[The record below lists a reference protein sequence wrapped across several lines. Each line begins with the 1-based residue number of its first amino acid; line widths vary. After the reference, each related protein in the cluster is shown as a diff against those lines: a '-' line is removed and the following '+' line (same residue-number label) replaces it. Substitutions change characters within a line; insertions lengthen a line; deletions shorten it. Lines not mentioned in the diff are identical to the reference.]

1 MEPLLALAGAGL
13 CLAGPIAVI
22 VLWNRL
28 GKLED
33 QVRNLTTL
41 QNQARGPVPPPTSF
55 VTPTPKPAATSAPAP
70 TVATTTPAAAPAP
83 SAASL
88 PEPPPLPLP
97 PTFPST
103 PPPFPS
109 TPTSSPRPTLPPVT
123 PSVAVPAT
131 DSLAGLRKLGLLPPA
146 DLKGEFALGS
156 WWAIRIAGVLALAS
170 VVFLAVWL
178 NLRSALPAWLRLAE
192 IIGLGAA
199 ATWGG
204 LRLERTRRDLG
215 RVVFAVGLAVFQFA
229 AWAAHG
235 LERMRVLDTPIQ
247 AATLQFVAALV
258 VGAVALARRD
268 RLIGQLAI
276 AFAAVATFFSIRAGS
291 DALSVG
297 LEAGSI
303 AVLGG
308 MLLARGGWTSAAALS
323 LLSSVATLVFLRL
336 ERPAA
341 PDVTLA
347 VQLGAALA
355 FLSLWLADRFGQA
368 AEADEGNARNALL
381 GAAFLAPATLAV
393 WIAQGGDD
401 AHALAAGFVALVAAA
416 VGFAELG
423 RRRPAAEVLLAAA
436 FFFFAAAAAWK
447 LEPSLVWLAW
457 MLAAALAQL
466 LFARTQVALLP
477 WAAKLL
483 TLVGTIAYLREAP
496 TTTWICLLAP
506 ASVGALVA
514 WRLRLADEDLASARF
529 GQVLDLAGLAV
540 LTCFVQGHLP
550 AAQAPWAWLVVLPS
564 AILFRRPALLWALVP
579 AVIWTHVVLLLSH
592 ETAMLGWALA
602 LTALNAAGVHLA
614 GKRAEFLADL
624 GRPLFAFV
632 AGVMLCKAL
641 DLALVFPPNADDWR
655 APLLWSL
662 GALLTLGLAEG
673 FRKFTPCELGP
684 LAAVLAFWPAF
695 LIAVLESAWSAP
707 ALAMTPLWLGG
718 QAIALVGFARHRR
731 PDPTRAENYA
741 GLFAA
746 LISGTVFVAFFRLE
760 HGVSA
765 LFLALAAA
773 TTYAVGRFFGVRAY
787 GWVGVIGLLLATGLS
802 LTSSGP
808 RAYTYL
814 SLALMDATM
823 VWLLEEWDQPS
834 ARVLQWVFAFLAA
847 SLSLIAANK
856 FLSPHLGPAFEDAVL
871 WLTGA
876 ALVAGFAEAFV
887 RTTGRRPLGLA
898 ATLALFPT
906 YLILTEDHA
915 RTDVA
920 LASTPL
926 WLGGL
931 GLTLF
936 TLARHSRDTGQG
948 GTAWRSFFGTAA
960 TGIIL
965 VVLGHLPG
973 AQVSLF
979 WALASA
985 LTFTLGLL
993 LGTRAYRVLGLLGL
1007 LLATSHVVLYDVHD
1021 LIGRIVAC
1029 AAIAAAFF
1037 GVAWLY
1043 GRFVKKEAGP

>member
-1 MEPLLALAGAGL
+1 METLLALAGAGL

-28 GKLED
+28 SKLEE
-33 QVRNLTTL
+33 QVRNLATL
-41 QNQARGPVPPPTSF
+41 QNQARGPVSPPAAFEP
-55 VTPTPKPAATSAPAP
+55 PKPAASFAP
-70 TVATTTPAAAPAP
+70 TPTIAAAVPAAVVTTTPAAAPAP

-97 PTFPST
+97 P
-103 PPPFPS
+103 PFPT
-109 TPTSSPRPTLPPVT
+109 TPTPSPRPALAPVT
-123 PSVAVPAT
+123 PSVAVPGT

-192 IIGLGAA
+192 ILGLGAA

-215 RVVFAVGLAVFQFA
+215 RVVFAVGLAIFQFA

-341 PDVTLA
+341 PDVALA
-347 VQLGAALA
+347 VQFGAALT
-355 FLSLWLADRFGQA
+355 FVSLWLADRFGQA
-368 AEADEGNARNALL
+368 DEAGEGNVRNALL

-401 AHALAAGFVALVAAA
+401 AHALAAGLAALAAA
-416 VGFAELG
+416 TVGFAELG

-436 FFFFAAAAAWK
+436 FFFAAAAAAWK

-514 WRLRLADEDLASARF
+514 WRLRLADEDSASARF
-529 GQVLDLAGLAV
+529 GQVLDLAGLGV

-550 AAQAPWAWLVVLPS
+550 DGQAPWAWLVVLPS
-564 AILFRRPALLWALVP
+564 AILFRRPALLFALVP
-579 AVIWTHVVLLLSH
+579 AILWTHGEVLLTHSGS
-592 ETAMLGWALA
+592 MVGWALLLATFNA
-602 LTALNAAGVHLA
+602 LGVHLA
-614 GKRAEFLADL
+614 GKRADFLADL

-632 AGVMLCKAL
+632 AAVMLSKAL

-673 FRKFTPCELGP
+673 LRKFTTCELSP
-684 LAAVLAFWPAF
+684 LAAVLGFWPAF
-695 LIAVLESAWSAP
+695 LVAVAESSASAP
-707 ALAMTPLWLGG
+707 SLAMTPLWLAG
-718 QAIALVGFARHRR
+718 QAIALLAFARHRR
-731 PDPTRAENYA
+731 TDASNANANAGIFAVLIGWTVLLTFSRLDA
-741 GLFAA
+741 GLAPLFWA
-746 LISGTVFVAFFRLE
+746 LS
-760 HGVSA
+760 
-765 LFLALAAA
+765 AA
-773 TTYAVGRFFGVRAY
+773 TTYAVGRFFAVRAY
-787 GWVGVIGLLLATGLS
+787 GWIGVVGLFLATGFA
-802 LTSSGP
+802 LTSHETT
-808 RAYTYL
+808 AAIY
-814 SLALMDATM
+814 LALAVFDATM
-823 VWLLEEWDQPS
+823 VWLLEEWDQPA
-834 ARVLQWVFAFLAA
+834 ARVVQLILAFLAA
-847 SLSLIAANK
+847 SLALLAAGK
-856 FLSPHLGPAFEDAVL
+856 FLSPLLAPAFKEAVL
-871 WLTGA
+871 WFVGA
-876 ALVAGFAEAFV
+876 ALVAALAEAFV
-887 RTTGRRPLGLA
+887 RKSGRRSLGLA
-898 ATLALFPT
+898 ALLGFVPPC
-906 YLILTEDHA
+906 LSLTDGRLPA
-915 RTDVA
+915 VVA
-920 LASTPL
+920 PASTPL
-926 WLGGL
+926 WLAGL
-931 GLTLF
+931 GLMLF
-936 TLARHSRDTGQG
+936 TLARHTRELGAAGSV
-948 GTAWRSFFGTAA
+948 WRSVVGAAGT
-960 TGIIL
+960 GLIL
-965 VVLGHLPG
+965 IVLGELPG
-973 AQVSLF
+973 TLVSLF
-979 WALASA
+979 WALGSA
-985 LTFTLGLL
+985 LTFTLGLM

-1007 LLATSHVVLYDVHD
+1007 LLATGHVVLYDVHD

-1043 GRFVKKEAGP
+1043 GRFVKKDPGA

>member
-1 MEPLLALAGAGL
+1 MELLLGLAGAGL
-13 CLAGPIAVI
+13 CLSGPIAVI

-28 GKLED
+28 SRLED
-33 QVRNLTTL
+33 QVKHLAATQHL
-41 QNQARGPVPPPTSF
+41 GRGPASAPDPFVPPTA
-55 VTPTPKPAATSAPAP
+55 TPAPSPVAAPVP
-70 TVATTTPAAAPAP
+70 TVAAVVPTVVVTSPPVAAPAP
-83 SAASL
+83 STTVV
-88 PEPPPLPLP
+88 PEPPPLP
-97 PTFPST
+97 
-103 PPPFPS
+103 PPFP
-109 TPTSSPRPTLPPVT
+109 TTQPRSPAPPV
-123 PSVAVPAT
+123 AAPAT
-131 DSLAGLRKLGLLPPA
+131 DPWAGLRRLGLLPPA

-192 IIGLGAA
+192 IVALGAA

-204 LRLERTRRDLG
+204 LRLEGTRRDLG

-235 LERMRVLDTPIQ
+235 LERMRVLDTPLQ
-247 AATLQFVAALV
+247 AATLQFITALV
-258 VGAVALARRD
+258 VGAVALTRRD

-276 AFAAVATFFSIRAGS
+276 AFAAVATLFSVRAGS
-291 DALSVG
+291 DPLSVG

-303 AVLGG
+303 AILGG
-308 MLLARGGWTSAAALS
+308 VLLARAGWTSAGALS
-323 LLSSVATLVFLRL
+323 LLSATAALVFLQF
-336 ERPAA
+336 ERPDAA
-341 PDVTLA
+341 GVALA
-347 VQLGAALA
+347 GQVGATIA

-368 AEADEGNARNALL
+368 AAAGEDNARNALL

-393 WIAQGGDD
+393 WIARGGDD
-401 AHALAAGFVALVAAA
+401 PHALAAGLAALVALA
-416 VGFAELG
+416 VGFAERA
-423 RRRPAAEVLLAAA
+423 RRRPAAEVLIAAA
-436 FFFFAAAAAWK
+436 LFFGAAAAAWK
-447 LEPSLVWLAW
+447 FEPSLVWLAW

-466 LFARTQVALLP
+466 LHARTKVSLLP

-496 TTTWICLLAP
+496 TTTWVCLLAP
-506 ASVGALVA
+506 ATVGALVA
-514 WRLRLADEDLASARF
+514 WRLRTAEPAAGSARF
-529 GQVLDLAGLAV
+529 GQVLDLASLGL

-550 AAQAPWAWLVVLPS
+550 EAQAPWAWLVVVPS
-564 AILFRRPALLWALVP
+564 ALLFRRPGLLWALVP
-579 AVIWTHVVLLLSH
+579 AVIWTHVVLLMSH
-592 ETAMLGWALA
+592 ETSMLGWALA
-602 LTALNAAGVHLA
+602 LAALNAVGVVLA
-614 GKRAEFLADL
+614 EKWDHVVAEML
-624 GRPLFAFV
+624 RPVLAFV

-662 GALLTLGLAEG
+662 GALLTLGLAEA
-673 FRKFTPCELGP
+673 FRKFTPCELSP

-695 LIAVLESAWSAP
+695 LIAVLESGAAAP
-707 ALAMTPLWLGG
+707 SLGMTPLWLGG

-731 PDPTRAENYA
+731 PDPTHTESYA
-741 GLFAA
+741 GIFAA
-746 LISGTVFVAFFRLE
+746 LISGTVFFAFFRLE
-760 HGVSA
+760 HGVRD

-773 TTYAVGRFFGVRAY
+773 TTYAIGRFFGVRAY
-787 GWVGVIGLLLATGLS
+787 GWIGVIGLLLATGDS

-808 RAYTYL
+808 QAYTYL
-814 SLALMDATM
+814 SLALINATM

-847 SLSLIAANK
+847 SLSLIAASK
-856 FLSPHLGPAFEDAVL
+856 FLAPHLGPAFEDAVL

-876 ALVAGFAEAFV
+876 ALVTGFAEAFV
-887 RTTGRRPLGLA
+887 RTTGRRSLGLA

-915 RTDVA
+915 PTDVA
-920 LASTPL
+920 LGSTPL
-926 WLGGL
+926 WLAGL

-985 LTFTLGLL
+985 LTFALGLL
-993 LGTRAYRVLGLLGL
+993 LGTRAYRMIGLIGL
-1007 LLATSHVVLYDVHD
+1007 LLATGHVILFDVHD

-1037 GVAWLY
+1037 VVAWLY

>member
-28 GKLED
+28 SKLEE
-33 QVRNLTTL
+33 QVRHLTAL
-41 QNQARGPVPPPTSF
+41 QNQARGPVAPPAAFMP
-55 VTPTPKPAATSAPAP
+55 PTPKPAATAAPAP
-70 TVATTTPAAAPAP
+70 TLAAATPAAVVNTTPAAAPAP

-97 PTFPST
+97 PPLPTAPTPQPSL
-103 PPPFPS
+103 
-109 TPTSSPRPTLPPVT
+109 RPAS
-123 PSVAVPAT
+123 PSVAGPAT

-156 WWAIRIAGVLALAS
+156 WWAIRIAGVLALAA

-178 NLRSALPAWLRLAE
+178 NLRSALPPWLRLAE

-235 LERMRVLDTPIQ
+235 LERMRVLDTPLQ

-268 RLIGQLAI
+268 RLIGQLAV

-291 DALSVG
+291 DPLSVG

-308 MLLARGGWTSAAALS
+308 VLLARGGWTSAGALS
-323 LLSSVATLVFLRL
+323 LLSSVATLAFLRL

-341 PDVTLA
+341 PDVALA

-368 AEADEGNARNALL
+368 AEADEGNVRNALL
-381 GAAFLAPATLAV
+381 GAAFLTPATLAV
-393 WIAQGGDD
+393 WVAQGGDD
-401 AHALAAGFVALVAAA
+401 AHALAAGIVALVAAA

-436 FFFFAAAAAWK
+436 LFFAAAALAWK

-466 LFARTQVALLP
+466 LHARTQVALLP

-483 TLVGTIAYLREAP
+483 TLVGTVAYLREAP

-506 ASVGALVA
+506 ASVGALAA
-514 WRLRLADEDLASARF
+514 WRLRLADEDSASARVGRF
-529 GQVLDLAGLAV
+529 MDLAGLGV

-550 AAQAPWAWLVVLPS
+550 DGQAPWAWLVVLPS
-564 AILFRRPALLWALVP
+564 AILFRRPALLFALVP
-579 AVIWTHVVLLLSH
+579 AILWTHGEVLLTHSGS
-592 ETAMLGWALA
+592 MVGWALL
-602 LTALNAAGVHLA
+602 LTAFNALGVHLA

-624 GRPLFAFV
+624 GRPLLAFV
-632 AGVMLCKAL
+632 AALMLGKAL
-641 DLALVFPPNADDWR
+641 DLGLAFPPNADDWR

-673 FRKFTPCELGP
+673 FRKFTTCELSP
-684 LAAVLAFWPAF
+684 LAAVLGFWPAF
-695 LIAVLESAWSAP
+695 LVAVAESSASEP
-707 ALAMTPLWLGG
+707 SLGMTLFWLAG
-718 QAIALVGFARHRR
+718 QAIALLAFARHRR
-731 PDPTRAENYA
+731 PDASNADAFA
-741 GLFAA
+741 GIFAA
-746 LISGTVFVAFFRLE
+746 LIGSTVLLTFSHLETGVAPLFW
-760 HGVSA
+760 A
-765 LFLALAAA
+765 LSAA
-773 TTYAVGRFFGVRAY
+773 TTYAVGRLFAMRAY
-787 GWVGVIGLLLATGLS
+787 GWIGVAGLFLATGFA
-802 LTSSGP
+802 LTSHETT
-808 RAYTYL
+808 AAIY
-814 SLALMDATM
+814 LALAVFDATM
-823 VWLLEEWDQPS
+823 VWLLEEWDQPA
-834 ARVLQWVFAFLAA
+834 ARVVQLTLAFLAA
-847 SLSLIAANK
+847 SLALLAAGK
-856 FLSPHLGPAFEDAVL
+856 FLSPLLAPAFKEAVL
-871 WLTGA
+871 WFVGA
-876 ALVAGFAEAFV
+876 ALVAALAEAFV
-887 RTTGRRPLGLA
+887 RKSGRRSLGLA
-898 ATLALFPT
+898 ALLGLVPPC
-906 YLILTEDHA
+906 LSLTDGRLPA
-915 RTDVA
+915 VVA
-920 LASTPL
+920 PASTPL
-926 WLGGL
+926 WLAGL
-931 GLTLF
+931 GLMLL
-936 TLARHSRDTGQG
+936 TLARHTRELGAAGSV
-948 GTAWRSFFGTAA
+948 WRSVVGAAGT
-960 TGIIL
+960 GLIL
-965 VVLGHLPG
+965 IVLGELPG
-973 AQVSLF
+973 TLVSLF
-979 WALASA
+979 WALGSA

-993 LGTRAYRVLGLLGL
+993 VGTRAYRVLGLLGL
-1007 LLATSHVVLYDVHD
+1007 LLATGHVVLYDVHD

>member
-1 MEPLLALAGAGL
+1 METLLALAGAGL

-28 GKLED
+28 SKLEE
-33 QVRNLTTL
+33 QVRNLATL
-41 QNQARGPVPPPTSF
+41 QNQARGPVPPPAAF
-55 VTPTPKPAATSAPAP
+55 EPPKPKPAASFAP
-70 TVATTTPAAAPAP
+70 TPTLAAATPAAVVTTTPAAAPAS

-88 PEPPPLPLP
+88 SEPAPLPPPLP
-97 PTFPST
+97 TTPS
-103 PPPFPS
+103 PQ
-109 TPTSSPRPTLPPVT
+109 PTLPPAS
-123 PSVAVPAT
+123 PAAAGPAT

-156 WWAIRIAGVLALAS
+156 WWAIRIAGVLALAA

-192 IIGLGAA
+192 ILGLGAA

-204 LRLERTRRDLG
+204 LRLESTRRDLG
-215 RVVFAVGLAVFQFA
+215 RVVFAVGLAIFQFA

-247 AATLQFVAALV
+247 AATLQFIAALV

-308 MLLARGGWTSAAALS
+308 VLLARGGWTSAGALS

-341 PDVTLA
+341 PDVALA
-347 VQLGAALA
+347 VQLGAGLA

-368 AEADEGNARNALL
+368 AAAGEEKNRNALL

-401 AHALAAGFVALVAAA
+401 AHALAAGLVALVAAA

-436 FFFFAAAAAWK
+436 LFFAAAAVAWK

-466 LFARTQVALLP
+466 LYARTQVALLP

-483 TLVGTIAYLREAP
+483 TLVGTVAFLRAAP

-506 ASVGALVA
+506 ASVGALAA
-514 WRLRLADEDLASARF
+514 WRLRLADEDSASARMGRF
-529 GQVLDLAGLAV
+529 MDLAGLAV
-540 LTCFVQGHLP
+540 LTCFVQGHLSDG
-550 AAQAPWAWLVVLPS
+550 QAPWAWLVVLPS
-564 AILFRRPALLWALVP
+564 AILFRRPALLFALVP
-579 AVIWTHVVLLLSH
+579 AILWTHGEVLLTHSGS
-592 ETAMLGWALA
+592 MVGWALL
-602 LTALNAAGVHLA
+602 LTAFNALGVHLA

-624 GRPLFAFV
+624 GRPLLAFV
-632 AGVMLCKAL
+632 AALMLGRAL
-641 DLALVFPPNADDWR
+641 DLAMVFPPNADDWR

-673 FRKFTPCELGP
+673 FRKFTTCELSP
-684 LAAVLAFWPAF
+684 LAAVLGFWPAF
-695 LIAVLESAWSAP
+695 LVAVAESSASEP
-707 ALAMTPLWLGG
+707 SLAMTPLWLAG
-718 QAIALVGFARHRR
+718 QALALLAFARHRR
-731 PDPTRAENYA
+731 SDPTRAENYA

-746 LISGTVFVAFFRLE
+746 LICWTVFRAFFRLE
-760 HGVSA
+760 AGVA
-765 LFLALAAA
+765 PLFWALAAA
-773 TTYAVGRFFGVRAY
+773 TTYAVGRLFAVRAF
-787 GWVGVIGLLLATGLS
+787 GWVGVVGLFLATGFA
-802 LTSSGP
+802 LTSHETT
-808 RAYTYL
+808 AAIY
-814 SLALMDATM
+814 LALAVFDATM
-823 VWLLEEWDQPS
+823 VWLLEEWDQPA
-834 ARVLQWVFAFLAA
+834 ARVVQLILAFLAA
-847 SLSLIAANK
+847 CLSLIAANK
-856 FLSPHLGPAFEDAVL
+856 FLSPHLGPAFDDAVL

-887 RTTGRRPLGLA
+887 RKSGRRSLGLA

-926 WLGGL
+926 WLAGL

-936 TLARHSRDTGQG
+936 TLARHSRDAGHV

-973 AQVSLF
+973 AQVSLC

-985 LTFTLGLL
+985 LTFALGLL
-993 LGTRAYRVLGLLGL
+993 LGTRSYRVLGLLGL
-1007 LLATSHVVLYDVHD
+1007 LLATGHVVLYDVHD

-1043 GRFVKKEAGP
+1043 GRFVKKDPGA

>member
-28 GKLED
+28 SKLEE
-33 QVRNLTTL
+33 QVRNLATL
-41 QNQARGPVPPPTSF
+41 QNQARGPVSPPAAFEPT
-55 VTPTPKPAATSAPAP
+55 TPKPAATSAPTP
-70 TVATTTPAAAPAP
+70 TLAAATPAAVVTTTPAAAPAP

-97 PTFPST
+97 PPLPTAPTPQPSL
-103 PPPFPS
+103 
-109 TPTSSPRPTLPPVT
+109 RPAS
-123 PSVAVPAT
+123 PSVAGPAT

-156 WWAIRIAGVLALAS
+156 WWAIRIAGVLALAA

-178 NLRSALPAWLRLAE
+178 NLRSALPAWLRIAE
-192 IIGLGAA
+192 ILGLGAA

-204 LRLERTRRDLG
+204 LRLESTRRDLG
-215 RVVFAVGLAVFQFA
+215 RVVFAVGLAIFQFA

-247 AATLQFVAALV
+247 AATLQFIAALV

-268 RLIGQLAI
+268 RLIGQLAV

-308 MLLARGGWTSAAALS
+308 VLLARGGWTSAGALS
-323 LLSSVATLVFLRL
+323 LLSSIATLVFLRL

-347 VQLGAALA
+347 VQLGAGLA
-355 FLSLWLADRFGQA
+355 FMSLWLADRLGQA
-368 AEADEGNARNALL
+368 AAAGEEKTRNALL

-401 AHALAAGFVALVAAA
+401 AQALAAGLVALVAAA
-416 VGFAELG
+416 VGLAELG

-436 FFFFAAAAAWK
+436 LFFAAAAVAWK

-466 LFARTQVALLP
+466 LYARTQVALLP

-483 TLVGTIAYLREAP
+483 TLVGTVAYLREAP

-514 WRLRLADEDLASARF
+514 WRLRLADEDSASARVGRF
-529 GQVLDLAGLAV
+529 LDLAGLGV
-540 LTCFVQGHLP
+540 LTCSVQGHLSDG
-550 AAQAPWAWLVVLPS
+550 QAPWAWLVVLPS
-564 AILFRRPALLWALVP
+564 AILFRRPALLFALVP
-579 AVIWTHVVLLLSH
+579 AILWTHGEVLLTHSGS
-592 ETAMLGWALA
+592 MVGWALL
-602 LTALNAAGVHLA
+602 LTALNALGVHLA

-624 GRPLFAFV
+624 GRPLLAFV
-632 AGVMLCKAL
+632 AALMLGKAL
-641 DLALVFPPNADDWR
+641 DLAMVFPPNADDWR

-673 FRKFTPCELGP
+673 FRKFTTCELSP
-684 LAAVLAFWPAF
+684 LAAVLGFWPAF
-695 LIAVLESAWSAP
+695 LVAVAESSASEP
-707 ALAMTPLWLGG
+707 SLAMTLFWLAG
-718 QAIALVGFARHRR
+718 QAIALHAFARHRR

-746 LISGTVFVAFFRLE
+746 LICWTVFRAFFRLE
-760 HGVSA
+760 AGLAPLFWA
-765 LFLALAAA
+765 LSAA
-773 TTYAVGRFFGVRAY
+773 TTYAVGRLFAVRTF
-787 GWVGVIGLLLATGLS
+787 GWVGVAGLFLATGFA
-802 LTSSGP
+802 LTSYETT
-808 RAYTYL
+808 AAIY
-814 SLALMDATM
+814 LALAVFDATM
-823 VWLLEEWDQPS
+823 VWLLEEWDQPA
-834 ARVLQWVFAFLAA
+834 ARVVQLALAFLAA
-847 SLSLIAANK
+847 SLALLAAGK
-856 FLSPHLGPAFEDAVL
+856 FLSPLLAPAFKEAVL
-871 WLTGA
+871 WFVGA
-876 ALVAGFAEAFV
+876 ALVATLAEAFV
-887 RTTGRRPLGLA
+887 RKSGRRSLGLA
-898 ATLALFPT
+898 ALLGLVP
-906 YLILTEDHA
+906 LCLSLTDGRLPA
-915 RTDVA
+915 VVA
-920 LASTPL
+920 PASTPL
-926 WLGGL
+926 WLAGL
-931 GLTLF
+931 GLMLF
-936 TLARHSRDTGQG
+936 TLVRYTRELGAAGSV
-948 GTAWRSFFGTAA
+948 WRSVVGAAGT
-960 TGIIL
+960 GLIL
-965 VVLGHLPG
+965 IVLGELPG
-973 AQVSLF
+973 ALVSLF
-979 WALASA
+979 WALGSA
-985 LTFTLGLL
+985 LTFALGLL

-1007 LLATSHVVLYDVHD
+1007 LLATGHVVLYDVHD

-1043 GRFVKKEAGP
+1043 GRFVKKEEGH

>member
-1 MEPLLALAGAGL
+1 MELLLGLAGAGL
-13 CLAGPIAVI
+13 CLSGPIAVI

-28 GKLED
+28 SRLED
-33 QVRNLTTL
+33 QVKHLAATQHL
-41 QNQARGPVPPPTSF
+41 GRGPAAAPDPFVPPTA
-55 VTPTPKPAATSAPAP
+55 TPAPSPVAAPVP
-70 TVATTTPAAAPAP
+70 TVAAVVPTVVVTSPPVAAPAP
-83 SAASL
+83 STTVV
-88 PEPPPLPLP
+88 PEPPPLP
-97 PTFPST
+97 
-103 PPPFPS
+103 PPFP
-109 TPTSSPRPTLPPVT
+109 TTQPRSPAPPV
-123 PSVAVPAT
+123 AAPAT
-131 DSLAGLRKLGLLPPA
+131 DPWAGLRRLGLLPPA

-192 IIGLGAA
+192 IVALGAA

-204 LRLERTRRDLG
+204 LRLEGTRRDLG

-235 LERMRVLDTPIQ
+235 LERMRVLDTPLQ
-247 AATLQFVAALV
+247 AATLQFIAALV
-258 VGAVALARRD
+258 VGAVALTRRD

-276 AFAAVATFFSIRAGS
+276 AFAAVATLFSVRAGS
-291 DALSVG
+291 DPLSVG

-303 AVLGG
+303 AILGG
-308 MLLARGGWTSAAALS
+308 VLLARAGWTSAGALS
-323 LLSSVATLVFLRL
+323 LLSATAALVFLQF
-336 ERPAA
+336 ERPDAA
-341 PDVTLA
+341 GVALA
-347 VQLGAALA
+347 GQVGATIA

-368 AEADEGNARNALL
+368 AAAGEDNARNALL

-393 WIAQGGDD
+393 WIARGGDD
-401 AHALAAGFVALVAAA
+401 PHALAAGLAALVALA
-416 VGFAELG
+416 VGFAERA
-423 RRRPAAEVLLAAA
+423 RRRPAAEVLIAAA
-436 FFFFAAAAAWK
+436 LFFGAAAAAWK
-447 LEPSLVWLAW
+447 FEPSLVWLAW

-466 LFARTQVALLP
+466 LHARTKVSLLP

-496 TTTWICLLAP
+496 TTTWVCLLAP
-506 ASVGALVA
+506 ATVGALVA
-514 WRLRLADEDLASARF
+514 WRLRTAEPAAGSARF
-529 GQVLDLAGLAV
+529 GQVLDLAGLGL

-550 AAQAPWAWLVVLPS
+550 EAQAPWAWLVVVPS
-564 AILFRRPALLWALVP
+564 ALLFRRPDLLWALVP
-579 AVIWTHVVLLLSH
+579 AVIWTHVVLLMSH
-592 ETAMLGWALA
+592 ETSMLGWALA
-602 LTALNAAGVHLA
+602 LAALNAVGVVLA
-614 GKRAEFLADL
+614 EKWDHVVAEML
-624 GRPLFAFV
+624 RPVLAFV

-662 GALLTLGLAEG
+662 GALLTLGLAEA
-673 FRKFTPCELGP
+673 FRKFTPCELSP

-695 LIAVLESAWSAP
+695 LIAVLESGAAAP
-707 ALAMTPLWLGG
+707 SLGMTPLWLGG

-731 PDPTRAENYA
+731 PDPTHTGSYA
-741 GLFAA
+741 GIFAA
-746 LISGTVFVAFFRLE
+746 LISGTVFFAFFRLE
-760 HGVSA
+760 HGVRD

-773 TTYAVGRFFGVRAY
+773 TTYAIGRFFGVRAY
-787 GWVGVIGLLLATGLS
+787 GWIGVIGLLLATGDS

-808 RAYTYL
+808 QAYTYL
-814 SLALMDATM
+814 SLALINATM

-847 SLSLIAANK
+847 SLSLIAASK
-856 FLSPHLGPAFEDAVL
+856 FLAPHLGPAFEDAVL

-876 ALVAGFAEAFV
+876 ALVTGFAEAFV
-887 RTTGRRPLGLA
+887 RTTGRRSLGLA

-915 RTDVA
+915 PTDVA
-920 LASTPL
+920 LGSTPL
-926 WLGGL
+926 WLAGL

-985 LTFTLGLL
+985 LTFALGLL
-993 LGTRAYRVLGLLGL
+993 LGTRAYRMIGLIGL
-1007 LLATSHVVLYDVHD
+1007 LLATGHVILFDVHD

-1037 GVAWLY
+1037 VVAWLY